1 MLLKSVLCDD
11 VGHRA
16 ITRQIMGHVF
26 LFHTSCHITTLQ
38 ANSVGG
44 EDVSLHDYVI

>member
-11 VGHRA
+11 VGHGA
-16 ITRQIMGHVF
+16 ITREIMGHMF
-26 LFHTSCHITTLQ
+26 QFHTSCHITTLQ
-38 ANSVGG
+38 ANSVGI